1 MDDPVDFREYQ
12 KPGPESAFDY
22 TRDMFFAVASIFIS
36 SIIIY
41 GVLSSINDTKFCKN
55 NENAS
60 LGINIISVLLAI
72 ILPFVLYNL
81 YHNWAYPYP
90 EFRDVYLLERNGE
103 NYKANLMTFYK
114 DGRYTLYLY
123 GPQLPNMFMSTKSY
137 DKFSRKDLIG
147 DSIQFVN
154 LVPDGFGE
162 MIWEFTFI
170 EKTTY
175 E

>member
-1 MDDPVDFREYQ
+1 
-12 KPGPESAFDY
+12 
-22 TRDMFFAVASIFIS
+22 
-36 SIIIY
+36 
-41 GVLSSINDTKFCKN
+41 
-55 NENAS
+55 
-60 LGINIISVLLAI
+60 
-72 ILPFVLYNL
+72 
-81 YHNWAYPYP
+81 
-90 EFRDVYLLERNGE
+90 
-103 NYKANLMTFYK
+103 MTFYK

-137 DKFSRKDLIG
+137 DKFSKKDLIG

-175 E
+175 K